1 MKPMGNRSQN
11 VLDDDRIGRLL
22 LKLTLPAFLG
32 MFVMTLYNVV
42 DTIFIGQYVGVLGI
56 AGLSIVFPV
65 QMLSMGIGQ
74 MMGMG
79 GASLI
84 SRLIGANN
92 IPRAEH
98 ALGNAFSGTIVLSAI
113 VMIVGLSNIDFWLR
127 LMGSSETILPYA
139 HDYMMIILYGM
150 FFQTFAMSMNTLIRA
165 EGNARVPMIGMI
177 IGAGLNIVFD
187 AILII
192 PLDMGVQG
200 AALATVF
207 AQMISTVYFLSY
219 HLTGKS
225 FLRLH
230 SRNLIFD
237 WQIMKDILAIGI
249 AAFAMVVAG
258 SLASI
263 FVNRM
268 LVSYGGDVHVSAFG
282 IVHRIMM
289 FALMPGM
296 VIGQGL
302 QPIVGFNYGARRFDR
317 ALKTI
322 RLALTYATVCSI
334 AAFLVLYLSPEPF
347 LRIFTA
353 DTELIAVSIYAAKR
367 VFFVMPLIGCM
378 MVGSIIFQ
386 AIGKVI
392 QSIVTSLAR
401 SALFLLPLI
410 LILPH
415 YWQIDGVWLSFP
427 ITDALTFLLTLILL
441 IPQIKDFIRKSKQ
454 PDLGPEKFNLPTPP
468 VKLG

>member
-1 MKPMGNRSQN
+1 MQNRNLS
-11 VLDDDRIGRLL
+11 VLDDDRIGHLL
-22 LKLTLPAFLG
+22 LKLTIPAFLG

-42 DTIFIGQYVGVLGI
+42 DTIFIGYYVGPLGI

-98 ALGNAFSGTIVLSAI
+98 ALGNAFSGTIILSAV
-113 VMIVGLSNIDFWLR
+113 VMIVGLSNTDFWLR
-127 LMGSSETILPYA
+127 LMGSSDTILPYA
-139 HDYMMIILYGM
+139 HDYMTIILFGM

-177 IGAGLNIVFD
+177 IGAGSNIVLD
-187 AILII
+187 AIFII
-192 PLDMGVQG
+192 PLDMGIGG
-200 AALATVF
+200 AALATVV
-207 AQMISTVYFLSY
+207 AQLISTIYFLSY

-225 FLRLH
+225 YLKLRAG
-230 SRNLIFD
+230 NLVIQ
-237 WQIMKDILAIGI
+237 WQIMKDILAIGVS
-249 AAFAMVVAG
+249 AMAMVLAG

-263 FVNRM
+263 FANRM
-268 LVSYGGDVHVSAFG
+268 FVAYGGDLAVSAFG
-282 IVHRIMM
+282 ILHRIMM

-302 QPIVGFNYGARRFDR
+302 QPIVGFNYGAKRFDR
-317 ALKTI
+317 VLRTI
-322 RLALTYATVCSI
+322 KIATTYATICSTV
-334 AAFLVLYLSPEPF
+334 AFAVLFFFPEPF
-347 LRIFTA
+347 LRVFTP
-353 DTELIAVSIYAAKR
+353 DSELIAISVYAAKR
-367 VFFVMPLIGCM
+367 IFIVLPVIGFM

-386 AIGKVI
+386 AIGKVV
-392 QSIVTSLAR
+392 QSIITSLAR

-415 YWQIDGVWLSFP
+415 YWQIDGVWLAFP
-427 ITDALTFLLTLILL
+427 ITDVLTFLLTLMLL
-441 IPQIKDFIRKSKQ
+441 IPQIRDFTKKSTLTYYNQ
-454 PDLGPEKFNLPTPP
+454 VSSIESPP
-468 VKLG
+468 SGK

>member
-1 MKPMGNRSQN
+1 MQNRNMN

-22 LKLTLPAFLG
+22 LKLTIPAFLG

-92 IPRAEH
+92 TPRAEH

-113 VMIVGLSNIDFWLR
+113 VMIVGLSNTDFWLR

-139 HDYMMIILYGM
+139 HDYMRIILFGM